1 MDRPRVDFSQL
12 RALVFCRDC
21 RVADSGVTLVD
32 IHDTRLSE
40 TFPAT
45 FPELWLYVSF
55 ETSRPGTL
63 SLELQMTS
71 PSNDRAATIAT
82 SVVDVGETRVVISP
96 IDMSQF
102 EFPGPGRYA
111 FTLYADGVLVGCS
124 ALTVEDLPSPFR
136 VGPN

>member
-1 MDRPRVDFSQL
+1 MNRPNVDSQL

-21 RVADSGVTLVD
+21 RVADSGVTLLD

-55 ETSRPGTL
+55 ETSRPGTV
-63 SLELQMTS
+63 SLELQMMS
-71 PSNDRAATIAT
+71 PAEDRATIAT
-82 SVVDVGETRVVISP
+82 SVVDVGQTRVVISP

-102 EFPGPGRYA
+102 EFGSPRRYRFA
-111 FTLYADGVLVGCS
+111 LYADGVLVGSS
-124 ALTVEDLPSPFR
+124 ALNVELSPNPYR

>member
-1 MDRPRVDFSQL
+1 MNRPNVDSQL

-21 RVADSGVTLVD
+21 RVADSGVTLLD

-55 ETSRPGTL
+55 ETSRPGTV
-63 SLELQMTS
+63 SLELQMMS
-71 PSNDRAATIAT
+71 PAEDRATIAT
-82 SVVDVGETRVVISP
+82 SVVDVGQTRVVISP

-102 EFPGPGRYA
+102 EFGSPGRYRFA
-111 FTLYADGVLVGCS
+111 LYADGVLVGSS
-124 ALTVEDLPSPFR
+124 ALNVELSPNPYR